1 MTTKKMLTGNRINTG
16 SVFKRKTAEEILEGT
31 LEKIRR
37 TPFEPKLKLVGYA
50 QIGGETLKKVIYE

>member
-31 LEKIRR
+31 LEKIR
-37 TPFEPKLKLVGYA
+37 EPKPKLVGYA

>member
-1 MTTKKMLTGNRINTG
+1 MLTGNRINTR

-37 TPFEPKLKLVGYA
+37 APFEPKPKLVGYA